1 MLVKCYNPLLLPRLF
16 WVGYYVNNNVYA
28 CYIWWVH
35 GSKQVFQITTS
46 RTEALESPVCII
58 HISSTIRHPLLNDGQ
73 THHLKN
79 SSKKNLVLFD
89 NFGIMFLLILNL
101 LYSCYFFSHSKLKYW
116 YIRILQN
123 DPYYC
128 LFKLVKVYVQ
138 IAK

>member
-16 WVGYYVNNNVYA
+16 WVGNYVNNNVYA

-35 GSKQVFQITTS
+35 ESKQ
-46 RTEALESPVCII
+46 ALESPVCII

-89 NFGIMFLLILNL
+89 NFGIMFLFILFL
-101 LYSCYFFSHSKLKYW
+101 FFF
-116 YIRILQN
+116 
-123 DPYYC
+123 
-128 LFKLVKVYVQ
+128 LF
-138 IAK
+138 